1 MAQYDLRKMATSLPC
16 SRCAIDAQDS
26 GAIMAQHFLAYSSR
40 DTTHADTIRRA
51 ASNVSSP
58 QVTYTP
64 WATEDASASPVG
76 KAVEA
81 WIDDAEAVVADITF
95 VNDNV
100 TYEIGYAIGA
110 QKDLRLI
117 YNSSIQKTNLKQIGL
132 FDTLINDGFRTRADL
147 ESLLR
152 DRAAPKN
159 KWPLSPR
166 NSKQPVYVL
175 TPAAQTPLA
184 TRLLSALKKQTRYK
198 FRSFSSWE
206 IGRLTA
212 QDAWDQVS
220 GSFGVVATWQ
230 DSQDL
235 NALRNNQRAMLILG
249 MARAL
254 RIPTLFL
261 VPDQS
266 KLPADVT
273 AQATLFYD
281 ISQFDRFLFD
291 FRDEIQDAL
300 IEFPEG
306 AESPPALLNA
316 IHCGDAQAE
325 NEQESLKLYFL
336 ETEESGERWAEA

>member
-117 YNSSIQKTNLKQIGL
+117 YNSSRPFKKQIL
-132 FDTLINDGFRTRADL
+132 
-147 ESLLR
+147 
-152 DRAAPKN
+152 
-159 KWPLSPR
+159 
-166 NSKQPVYVL
+166 
-175 TPAAQTPLA
+175 
-184 TRLLSALKKQTRYK
+184 
-198 FRSFSSWE
+198 
-206 IGRLTA
+206 
-212 QDAWDQVS
+212 
-220 GSFGVVATWQ
+220 
-230 DSQDL
+230 
-235 NALRNNQRAMLILG
+235 
-249 MARAL
+249 
-254 RIPTLFL
+254 
-261 VPDQS
+261 S
-266 KLPADVT
+266 KLGCLT
-273 AQATLFYD
+273 
-281 ISQFDRFLFD
+281 R
-291 FRDEIQDAL
+291 
-300 IEFPEG
+300 
-306 AESPPALLNA
+306 
-316 IHCGDAQAE
+316 
-325 NEQESLKLYFL
+325 
-336 ETEESGERWAEA
+336 